1 MANLIGI
8 MGEPGSGKSTSLRN
22 LNPEET
28 YYCDCDGKGLNW
40 KGWRDQYSTDKSNY
54 VKTSFPQTIVKYLL
68 NIAEKAPHHFDWDEQ
83 KFKGKIAGGLFN
95 EREYVKND
103 GSIGRATN
111 LAAFCKVDKIRSSD
125 YKLPKDKI
133 LSSNNSSR
141 ANSDDFMSVPD
152 GADEEMPFN

>member
-68 NIAEKAPHHFDWDEQ
+68 NIAEKALIRQTIRGAGFVALMDMTEKTEQ
-83 KFKGKIAGGLFN
+83 TASLEKTVKT
-95 EREYVKND
+95 ERHSTRTLPMPTVRMAKQTFRYLTETVNISACTWTSWKPTAQTRR
-103 GSIGRATN
+103 SIRGH
-111 LAAFCKVDKIRSSD
+111 
-125 YKLPKDKI
+125 
-133 LSSNNSSR
+133 
-141 ANSDDFMSVPD
+141 
-152 GADEEMPFN
+152 